1 MSGGGIDTER
11 NCLGLEAL
19 TDNEYAGGEE
29 STATHVTA
37 DACHVVVLLGLFLTP
52 VMLLCF
58 PWDIYELTITL
69 KQ

>member
-1 MSGGGIDTER
+1 MSDGEIGTER

-19 TDNEYAGGEE
+19 TDNEYADVEE

-37 DACHVVVLLGLFLTP
+37 DPSNVVVFLGLFLTP
-52 VMLLCF
+52 VMLFRF
-58 PWDIYELTITL
+58 PWDIYESTVTS